1 VTLCFLGLMLMRVAE
16 RATNDTWR
24 NLRRELARMHVGTFA
39 GPAGSITQRTETTPR
54 QREILRDLEIAEPP
68 VVLELSTPRP
78 HRAKSSAQALHAT
91 GTSRVA
97 PSETPDQL
105 TRSPT
110 TVESGE
116 EVPGIDP
123 DPCAPMRS
131 GSRRPLDES
140 AVSLGHLVPLGDA
153 IRPEPRPVC
162 SGKDAARNDRASA

>member
-1 VTLCFLGLMLMRVAE
+1 MGLMTMNDEGTDVFVARTHLRHNVRVC
-16 RATNDTWR
+16 
-24 NLRRELARMHVGTFA
+24 
-39 GPAGSITQRTETTPR
+39 
-54 QREILRDLEIAEPP
+54 
-68 VVLELSTPRP
+68 
-78 HRAKSSAQALHAT
+78 AK
-91 GTSRVA
+91 
-97 PSETPDQL
+97 
-105 TRSPT
+105 
-110 TVESGE
+110 